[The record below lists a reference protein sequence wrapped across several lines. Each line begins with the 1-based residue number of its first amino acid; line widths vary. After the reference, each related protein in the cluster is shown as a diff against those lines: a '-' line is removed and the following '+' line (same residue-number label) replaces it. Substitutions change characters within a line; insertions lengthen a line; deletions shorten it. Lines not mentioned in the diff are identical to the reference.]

1 MANGSF
7 VEVDIDLKDAVS
19 NAGDPESPF
28 SVATK
33 AGNDATVYQD
43 GGKLLRL
50 DDSGSFSKGGYLT
63 FTVAEGWRVIIRV
76 ATENVNYFED
86 ELDSAYQISLGDDP
100 STTDISN
107 GLLDLKDDEVLV
119 WEDNGGFFGED
130 QSNMIVVLNGGD
142 IFVMDVD
149 ADHVSAKNAFRLFK
163 DGREYVLDY
172 GDSSVRPN
180 DDTFVRL
187 VGAYKFFEEID
198 PTTEQ
203 ATAPEGDGDIQVPFP
218 VNDEVEVV
226 VVEEGED
233 PPAETSDPPPQ
244 AGGTGAGYLAI
255 VDPDGDFDGDGTSN
269 ADEIKDDTDESD
281 DVSSGSIFLVFL
293 AIGAILIGSFMML
306 RRGSAGGSA

>member
-1 MANGSF
+1 MAEGSY
-7 VEVDIDLKDAVS
+7 VEVDIDLKDS
-19 NAGDPESPF
+19 IESAGEPQSPF

-33 AGNDATVYQD
+33 AGNDETVYQD

-76 ATENVNYFED
+76 ATENVNFFDD
-86 ELDSAYQISLGDDP
+86 EIDSAYQISLGDDP
-100 STTDISN
+100 TTAEISN
-107 GLLDLKDDEVLV
+107 GLLDMKDDEVLI

-130 QSNMIVVLNGGD
+130 QSNMMVILNGGD

-149 ADHVSAKNAFRLFK
+149 ADHVDAKNAFRIRK

-187 VGAYKFFEEID
+187 VGAYRYFEDVD

-226 VVEEGED
+226 VVEEGEE
-233 PPAETSDPPPQ
+233 PPSSSPDPPPQ
-244 AGGTGAGYLAI
+244 AGGTGEGYLAI
-255 VDPDGDFDGDGTSN
+255 VDPDGDYDGDGISN
-269 ADEIKDDTDESD
+269 SDEVKKEDEED
-281 DVSSGSIFLVFL
+281 DVSSSTVFVVFL
-293 AIGAILIGSFMML
+293 AIGLILIGSFMML
-306 RRGSAGGSA
+306 RRGSAGDS